1 METSTRR
8 KEGEHPMKKRIL
20 TILAVAAAIAIMIPV
35 TSASARP
42 LGDSTFGLVS
52 TQSSSSSSP
61 ITSEKLAG
69 LNVSSQ
75 SDYTVVSEKLAGLN
89 LDAQPSSTSVA
100 SSGSSFDWNNVGIGV
115 GGFAATLVAIFG
127 VGLVMRRRHTT
138 FAH

>member
-1 METSTRR
+1 
-8 KEGEHPMKKRIL
+8 MKKRIL

-52 TQSSSSSSP
+52 TQSSSSSP

-75 SDYTVVSEKLAGLN
+75 SDYVVVSEKVAGLN

-100 SSGSSFDWNNVGIGV
+100 SSGSSFDWSNVGIGV